1 MNFTPQLPHSAPE
14 QLNATR
20 ENHTSVRQ
28 DSWSI
33 QGHQSQ
39 EILNTPS
46 IKKYLQSGETCKEG
60 PGDSEMNALDTGKG
74 TSEGTKQIHQC
85 RREPDKKSTLEAKRR
100 ENFNEVWLPL
110 PFVSKPLFFFFKIF
124 VLFIWEREWAHK
136 RGWRAVSKTL
146 LFRRCWVAVRES
158 LPRATL
164 LMTTLLWMKRQII
177 LETIGVCKCVG
188 EVRLLLPHLAQRNL
202 PYLPQENIGRI
213 WMGRKQ
219 RYYFNSNECT
229 RSKLTLFSMRNIVTM
244 NKS

>member
-110 PFVSKPLFFFFKIF
+110 PFVSKPLFFFLRFLYY
-124 VLFIWEREWAHK
+124 LFEKENEHTSGGGGQWAK
-136 RGWRAVSKTL
+136 LSFLGVVGWPYGRACLVPPCWWQLCYGWRGK
-146 LFRRCWVAVRES
+146 
-158 LPRATL
+158 
-164 LMTTLLWMKRQII
+164 
-177 LETIGVCKCVG
+177 
-188 EVRLLLPHLAQRNL
+188 
-202 PYLPQENIGRI
+202 
-213 WMGRKQ
+213 
-219 RYYFNSNECT
+219 
-229 RSKLTLFSMRNIVTM
+229 
-244 NKS
+244 